1 MIYAIY
7 IAAAMAVGLLIGFV
21 ALSIIWLRK
30 TVSNNIRSKTVGLLS
45 VYDDLLEEKSR
56 ELAAIEADLQQH
68 TDSQPGE
75 SAAKPGSQN
84 SQQPSMPTLRAS
96 EMLDM
101 AERSGG
107 AVYRDEAVG
116 SVYRKIRGHFS
127 FRVEE
132 LLPVFTHAS
141 AAGGPAGKLLSE
153 LDFDTVFRLSTM
165 PEEDQKSIL
174 REAFSPEEIALLDA
188 YLETHSVFHVL
199 EFYDSLRS
207 IADTEPKPACLR
219 VPAGVVPEAMTR
231 DGVQI
236 VPDSE
241 ICEGFQLEDGN
252 FLYDYCIKSRE
263 LR

>member
-21 ALSIIWLRK
+21 ALSIVWLKK
-30 TVSNNIRSKTVGLLS
+30 TVSSNIRSKTVGLLS

-56 ELAAIEADLQQH
+56 ELAAIEADLQKSA
-68 TDSQPGE
+68 DSQAGE
-75 SAAKPGSQN
+75 PAARAEMQN
-84 SQQPSMPTLRAS
+84 SPQPSVPSLRAS

-107 AVYRDEAVG
+107 AVYRDEAMSG
-116 SVYRKIRGHFS
+116 VYRKIRGNFS

-132 LLPVFTHAS
+132 LLPVFDYAS
-141 AAGGPAGKLLSE
+141 AAGGPAGKLLSV
-153 LDFDTVFRLSTM
+153 LDYDTVFRLSTM
-165 PEEDQKSIL
+165 PEEDQRTIL
-174 REAFSPEEIALLDA
+174 RESFSPEEIALLDA
-188 YLETHSVFHVL
+188 YLETHSEFSVL

-207 IADTEPKPACLR
+207 LADMEPKPARLR
-219 VPAGVVPEAMTR
+219 VPTGVVPNAMTHG
-231 DGVQI
+231 GVQI